1 MNNYPKTALVVN
13 CGSSS
18 VKFAILDPKD
28 GHVFLN
34 GIAEAL
40 GLDDARIS
48 WKFNGGDKTEQ
59 SLGAGADHKKALE
72 YLVKN
77 VLAKDQALLDSI
89 VACGHR
95 IVQGG
100 DIYSE
105 PTLINDEVEEN
116 IRKVIPFA
124 PLHNPAHLLGIDAA
138 RASFPSIPHV
148 AVFDTAFHQTMPP
161 KAYRYAI
168 PEEYYTDLHL
178 RKYGAHGTSH
188 MFLSQEAAKLLGK
201 PVEQCNIIT
210 CHLGN
215 GASISA
221 VKGGKCIDTSMG
233 LTPLDGLIMGTRCGS
248 IDASVAFFLCD
259 KMGMTPEEVK
269 EVPYSELQKVYA
281 RSGGAVLFKD
291 YLAIEDKDIAEE
303 FGVSE
308 DLFTH
313 EYSWTKEDVVEL
325 LKNPDKMDEL
335 KDALDFAPEGIINL
349 IVDTAVELRVPDVNK
364 RQVITEATGKNIN
377 SMIAN
382 QIELDK
388 QIAEARGEKE
398 SKKPTQRRASAK
410 TEEKT
415 GRRAG

>member
-34 GIAEAL
+34 GLAEAL
-40 GLDDARIS
+40 GLEDARIS

-77 VLAKDQALLDSI
+77 VLAKDQSLLDSI

-138 RASFPSIPHV
+138 RANFPSIPHV

-201 PVEQCNIIT
+201 PLEQTNIIT

-215 GASISA
+215 GASVSA

-248 IDASVAFFLCD
+248 IDASVVFFLCD

-269 EVPYSELQKVYA
+269 EVFNKKSGMLAASGVSSDFRPIVAGYNEGNERCKLALEMYAYRLAKFIASYYVPLGHVDAIVLSGGVGENGPTTRKLVLKELEESFGVKIDEAANEHAKVFMGVDKQTISAPDSSVKVFVIATNEELMIA
-281 RSGGAVLFKD
+281 RSAMSFVK
-291 YLAIEDKDIAEE
+291 
-303 FGVSE
+303 
-308 DLFTH
+308 
-313 EYSWTKEDVVEL
+313 
-325 LKNPDKMDEL
+325 
-335 KDALDFAPEGIINL
+335 
-349 IVDTAVELRVPDVNK
+349 
-364 RQVITEATGKNIN
+364 
-377 SMIAN
+377 
-382 QIELDK
+382 
-388 QIAEARGEKE
+388 
-398 SKKPTQRRASAK
+398 
-410 TEEKT
+410 
-415 GRRAG
+415 

>member
-28 GHVFLN
+28 GHVFLS
-34 GIAEAL
+34 GLAEAL
-40 GLDDARIS
+40 GLEDARIS

-201 PVEQCNIIT
+201 PLEQTNIIT

-215 GASISA
+215 GASVSA

-248 IDASVAFFLCD
+248 IDASVVFFLCD

-269 EVPYSELQKVYA
+269 EVFNKKSGMLAASGVSSDFRPIVAGYNEGNERCKLALEMYAYRLAKFIASYYVPLGHVDAIVFSGGVGENGPTTRKFVLKELEESFGVKIDEAANEHAKVFMGVDKQTISAPDSSVKVFVIATNEELMIA
-281 RSGGAVLFKD
+281 RSAMSFVK
-291 YLAIEDKDIAEE
+291 
-303 FGVSE
+303 
-308 DLFTH
+308 
-313 EYSWTKEDVVEL
+313 
-325 LKNPDKMDEL
+325 
-335 KDALDFAPEGIINL
+335 
-349 IVDTAVELRVPDVNK
+349 
-364 RQVITEATGKNIN
+364 
-377 SMIAN
+377 
-382 QIELDK
+382 
-388 QIAEARGEKE
+388 
-398 SKKPTQRRASAK
+398 
-410 TEEKT
+410 
-415 GRRAG
+415 

>member
-1 MNNYPKTALVVN
+1 MNTYPKTALVIN

-28 GHVFLN
+28 GHIFLN

-48 WKFNGGDKTEQ
+48 WKFNGGEKTETL
-59 SLGAGADHKKALE
+59 LGAGSGHTQALE
-72 YLVKN
+72 FLVKN
-77 VLAKDQALLDSI
+77 VLAKDQSLLDSI

-100 DIYSE
+100 DIYSQ

-138 RASFPSIPHV
+138 RANFPSIPHV

-188 MFLSQEAAKLLGK
+188 MFLSQEAAKMLEK
-201 PVEQCNIIT
+201 PLEETNVIT

-248 IDASVAFFLCD
+248 IDPSVVFFLCER
-259 KMGMTPEEVK
+259 KGMTPDEVK
-269 EVPYSELQKVYA
+269 EVFNKKSGMAAVSGVSSDFRPIVAGRNEGNERCSLALEMYA
-281 RSGGAVLFKD
+281 YRLAKFIASYYVPLGHVDAIVFSGGVGENGPTTRKLV
-291 YLAIEDKDIAEE
+291 IAELE
-303 FGVSE
+303 ESFGIKL
-308 DLFTH
+308 DLEANDRAKVF
-313 EYSWTKEDVVEL
+313 
-325 LKNPDKMDEL
+325 M
-335 KDALDFAPEGIINL
+335 G
-349 IVDTAVELRVPDVNK
+349 VD
-364 RQVITEATGKNIN
+364 RQVISTPDSKVKVLVIATNEELV
-377 SMIAN
+377 IA
-382 QIELDK
+382 
-388 QIAEARGEKE
+388 R
-398 SKKPTQRRASAK
+398 SAMSFVK
-410 TEEKT
+410 
-415 GRRAG
+415 

>member
-269 EVPYSELQKVYA
+269 EVFNKKSGMLAVSGVSSDFRPIVAGMKEGNERCKLALEMYAYRLAKFIASYYVPLGHVDAIVFSGGVGENGPVTRKLVLKELEESFGIKIDDAANDHAKVFMGVDKQLITAPDSSVKVFVIATNEELMIA
-281 RSGGAVLFKD
+281 RSAMAFVK
-291 YLAIEDKDIAEE
+291 
-303 FGVSE
+303 
-308 DLFTH
+308 
-313 EYSWTKEDVVEL
+313 
-325 LKNPDKMDEL
+325 
-335 KDALDFAPEGIINL
+335 
-349 IVDTAVELRVPDVNK
+349 
-364 RQVITEATGKNIN
+364 
-377 SMIAN
+377 
-382 QIELDK
+382 
-388 QIAEARGEKE
+388 
-398 SKKPTQRRASAK
+398 
-410 TEEKT
+410 
-415 GRRAG
+415 

>member
-221 VKGGKCIDTSMG
+221 VKGGNCIDTSMG

-269 EVPYSELQKVYA
+269 EVFNKKSGMMAVSGVSSDFRPIVAGMKEGNERCKLALEMYAYRLAKFIASYYVPLGHVDAIVFSGGVGENGPVTRKLVLKELEESFGIKIDEAANEHAKVFMGVDKQLITAPDSSVKVFVIATNEELMIA
-281 RSGGAVLFKD
+281 RSAMGFVK
-291 YLAIEDKDIAEE
+291 
-303 FGVSE
+303 
-308 DLFTH
+308 
-313 EYSWTKEDVVEL
+313 
-325 LKNPDKMDEL
+325 
-335 KDALDFAPEGIINL
+335 
-349 IVDTAVELRVPDVNK
+349 
-364 RQVITEATGKNIN
+364 
-377 SMIAN
+377 
-382 QIELDK
+382 
-388 QIAEARGEKE
+388 
-398 SKKPTQRRASAK
+398 
-410 TEEKT
+410 
-415 GRRAG
+415 

>member
-1 MNNYPKTALVVN
+1 MKKLGAQMNNYPKTALVVN

-269 EVPYSELQKVYA
+269 EVFNKK
-281 RSGGAVLFKD
+281 SGMMAVS
-291 YLAIEDKDIAEE
+291 
-303 FGVSE
+303 GVSS
-308 DLFTH
+308 DFRPIVAGM
-313 EYSWTKEDVVEL
+313 KEGNERCKL
-325 LKNPDKMDEL
+325 
-335 KDALDFAPEGIINL
+335 ALEMYAYRLAKFIASYY
-349 IVDTAVELRVPDVNK
+349 VPL
-364 RQVITEATGKNIN
+364 G
-377 SMIAN
+377 
-382 QIELDK
+382 
-388 QIAEARGEKE
+388 
-398 SKKPTQRRASAK
+398 
-410 TEEKT
+410 
-415 GRRAG
+415 